1 MTKRLY
7 TDRDYLEQR
16 FNSLEKILAEIKE
29 VNVTYGKRIG
39 ILEKWKDE
47 IVIKT
52 GVVAAII
59 AAAFTLFKD
68 WLLEKLGFKS

>member
-1 MTKRLY
+1 MTRRLY

-59 AAAFTLFKD
+59 AVAFTLFKD

>member
-16 FNSLEKILAEIKE
+16 FNNLEKILAEIKE

-59 AAAFTLFKD
+59 AVAFTLFKD

>member
-16 FNSLEKILAEIKE
+16 FNSLEKILTEIKE

>member
-29 VNVTYGKRIG
+29 VNVTYGRRIG

-59 AAAFTLFKD
+59 AVAFTLFKD